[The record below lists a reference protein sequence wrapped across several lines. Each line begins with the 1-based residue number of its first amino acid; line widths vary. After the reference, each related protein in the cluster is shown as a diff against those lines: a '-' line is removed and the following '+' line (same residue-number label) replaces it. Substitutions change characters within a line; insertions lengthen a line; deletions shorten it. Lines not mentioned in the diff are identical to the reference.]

1 MIEINNEI
9 LRESEAFEYN
19 LIHTEDK
26 NKGTQTSNDDV
37 FFHIQNNL
45 IERHG
50 RGFDN
55 KLVRPTA
62 VYNVERTNKP
72 LVAKSMK
79 IDEFEDDEVYYCRDE
94 ASFYFRYYLKGERF
108 LEFIDNLYDKYIDV
122 DMDLV
127 MYYASTF
134 STLARDK
141 DIDLTDFEDVSKI
154 PKIHNFLIRGYRGT
168 I

>member
-1 MIEINNEI
+1 MIEINDEI
-9 LRESEAFEYN
+9 LRQSEPFEYN

-26 NKGTQTSNDDV
+26 SKGAQTSSDDV

-50 RGFDN
+50 KGFDN
-55 KLVRPTA
+55 KLVRPAA
-62 VYNVERTNKP
+62 VYNVERINEP
-72 LVAKSMK
+72 LVAKSMNV
-79 IDEFEDDEVYYCRDE
+79 DEFEDDEVYYSRDE
-94 ASFYFRYYLKGERF
+94 SSFYFRYYLKGERF
-108 LEFIDNLYDKYIDV
+108 LELIDNIYNKYIDT
-122 DMDLV
+122 DLDLV
-127 MYYASTF
+127 MYYTSTF

-168 I
+168 L